1 MIISTIT
8 ETVFILLTY
17 YILRLIKLNYRQP
30 LHRLE
35 LDLDLVRE
43 VPGDHEVTVVLD
55 RNRGGKGGCRMGC
68 SHFLDG
74 ENDPIVGGQQGV
86 VEGHLRR

>member
-1 MIISTIT
+1 MIIGTIT
-8 ETVFILLTY
+8 ETVVILLTH
-17 YILRLIKLNYRQP
+17 YILRLIKLNYHQP

-35 LDLDLVRE
+35 LDLDLVLE
-43 VPGDHEVTVVLD
+43 VLGGHVVTVVLGH
-55 RNRGGKGGCRMGC
+55 NRDGKGGCQMDC

-86 VEGHLRR
+86 VEGHWRR